1 MTMAESTVAVESD
14 LILPYRFEP
23 EVAVRGRMTIVT
35 IVMTARLVSL
45 SGLATPHGAV
55 ARTALL
61 CHVRLSVIAVERCQ
75 R

>member
-1 MTMAESTVAVESD
+1 MAESTVAVESD

-23 EVAVRGRMTIVT
+23 EGEWGSSEGTDDDSDHSDDSQA
-35 IVMTARLVSL
+35 
-45 SGLATPHGAV
+45 SGLATPRRAA

-61 CHVRLSVIAVERCQ
+61 YHAQSSVTAVERCQ